1 METKTE
7 TSPAKD
13 LRREGARERGRGRRR
28 GPAALQGGACEGPGL
43 AGEGGDG
50 NGEGEQG
57 KIGEEEGTG
66 APGEQGFGQKRAL
79 TGVHFVYF
87 FIYVLYS
94 GRSGRSVVCTLKAAP
109 KHECTRTHSRSRA
122 RALSLSLSLF
132 LFLFLSLSLSPS
144 IPHAPGHSHTHR
156 THAERG
162 GREEWGGGGG
172 RECVCMCVREAD
184 IEREIHTL
192 RMCGAGSADALKV
205 DVSSLRSSPDSVSL
219 SLCLPR
225 AHALSF
231 LVSVSLYLFL
241 PHTPILA
248 IVVCMLTPSH
258 SHVPCFTHSAPPAI
272 SSSSHL
278 SPTQF
283 LPLPLSL
290 SLPLAGV
297 GDRGVCGRKEHR
309 FISNSGRALRL
320 QQNCLYAFPG

>member
-50 NGEGEQG
+50 NGDGEQG

-122 RALSLSLSLF
+122 RALSLSLS
-132 LFLFLSLSLSPS
+132 
-144 IPHAPGHSHTHR
+144 
-156 THAERG
+156 
-162 GREEWGGGGG
+162 
-172 RECVCMCVREAD
+172 
-184 IEREIHTL
+184 
-192 RMCGAGSADALKV
+192 
-205 DVSSLRSSPDSVSL
+205 VSL
-219 SLCLPR
+219 S
-225 AHALSF
+225 
-231 LVSVSLYLFL
+231 
-241 PHTPILA
+241 
-248 IVVCMLTPSH
+248 
-258 SHVPCFTHSAPPAI
+258 
-272 SSSSHL
+272 
-278 SPTQF
+278 
-283 LPLPLSL
+283 LSL
-290 SLPLAGV
+290 SLPLSLNTACTRTLAYTQDTRRV
-297 GDRGVCGRKEHR
+297 GGERREGVCVYVCERGRHR
-309 FISNSGRALRL
+309 ERDTHTEDVRGRFSRCSEGGCFFAAK
-320 QQNCLYAFPG
+320 QS